1 MPAIK
6 VVDRDTRSQR
16 RRPKLWETFGFVG
29 VNPTEHKEGK
39 GVFYAI
45 VKEEQVETV
54 INDESKEV
62 FCKITS
68 KRTRPLNMWQC
79 AQ

>member
-1 MPAIK
+1 MFLFDCHALKSLTMPAIK

-16 RRPKLWETFGFVG
+16 RRPKLWETFGIVG
-29 VNPTEHKEGK
+29 VNPTELKEGK

-54 INDESKEV
+54 INDEAKEV
-62 FCKITS
+62 FFAK
-68 KRTRPLNMWQC
+68 
-79 AQ
+79 